1 MGALIINVTRRGFA
15 LRKCAQSPA
24 IAAQKS
30 IRARAPEHADS
41 RWSLTTETSVGV
53 RVRHVADCFRE
64 RASSTEV
71 RVSLGINSW
80 RVRRSTTVLVQAS

>member
-30 IRARAPEHADS
+30 IRARAQNMRTRDGA
-41 RWSLTTETSVGV
+41 
-53 RVRHVADCFRE
+53 
-64 RASSTEV
+64 
-71 RVSLGINSW
+71 
-80 RVRRSTTVLVQAS
+80 